1 MFEAICNQI
10 KYATNRGN
18 LRSAITILPHRI
30 SGRED
35 FRIWNQQL
43 VSYAGYANLQNGELN
58 GLSNGTGGPSNGTVG
73 ESKCPVRGD
82 PVNIEFTKV
91 RFHLKEVKSKKPI
104 IMKNANHTKGLS

>member
-18 LRSAITILPHRI
+18 LRSAITILPQRI
-30 SGRED
+30 NGRED

-43 VSYAGYANLQNGELN
+43 VSYAGYVNAENGDSVN
-58 GLSNGTGGPSNGTVG
+58 GLASNGA

-82 PVNIEFTKV
+82 PINVEFTKV
-91 RFHLKEVKSKKPI
+91 Q
-104 IMKNANHTKGLS
+104 N